1 MSFFFFVLI
10 ILRVSGNIFMDF
22 FYQLLLFEFNLIA
35 VKKNWCRKEA
45 LVDLLPSYHAVPG
58 VALYF
63 VYILSLQA
71 GETSTSD
78 LNHAQ
83 VIVDQSEMYTH
94 VFYEFEDNK
103 VLCS

>member
-1 MSFFFFVLI
+1 MSFFFFELI

-22 FYQLLLFEFNLIA
+22 FYQLLLFEFNLIV

-94 VFYEFEDNK
+94 VFSEFEDNK

>member
-1 MSFFFFVLI
+1 MSFFFFELI

-45 LVDLLPSYHAVPG
+45 LVDLLLSYHAVPG

-94 VFYEFEDNK
+94 VFSEFEDNK

>member
-1 MSFFFFVLI
+1 MFDLKKLI
-10 ILRVSGNIFMDF
+10 ILRVSGNILMDF
-22 FYQLLLFEFNLIA
+22 FYQLLFFEFNLIA

-71 GETSTSD
+71 GETSSSD

-94 VFYEFEDNK
+94 VFSEFEDDK